1 MTSVHHPSTKDDI
14 LRYLLKQGEATAQA
28 LAQHLGVSAQ
38 AIRRHL
44 KVLETEELIE
54 HRSVQEGMGR
64 PNHAYQ
70 LSRKGRDRFPS
81 GYDEFAVSL
90 LDTLS
95 ETVGREQM
103 GSILRKQWERKAL
116 DYQQRVGAGN
126 LADRVDK
133 LVQLRQQ
140 EGYMAEWHTVE
151 PNGNDPNAAPQYVIA
166 EYNCAIS
173 QIAAT
178 FPKVCDHELEMFAAA
193 LPDCHVTRT
202 HWLVDGEHRCGYLVK
217 VKG

>member
-1 MTSVHHPSTKDDI
+1 MLMTSVQHPSTKDDI

-44 KVLETEELIE
+44 KVL
-54 HRSVQEGMGR
+54 
-64 PNHAYQ
+64 
-70 LSRKGRDRFPS
+70 
-81 GYDEFAVSL
+81 
-90 LDTLS
+90 
-95 ETVGREQM
+95 GREQM

-116 DYQQRVGAGN
+116 EYQQRVGAGN
-126 LADRVDK
+126 LADRVAK

-140 EGYMAEWHTVE
+140 EGYMAEWHAVE
-151 PNGNDPNAAPQYVIA
+151 PNGNDPNAAPHYVIA